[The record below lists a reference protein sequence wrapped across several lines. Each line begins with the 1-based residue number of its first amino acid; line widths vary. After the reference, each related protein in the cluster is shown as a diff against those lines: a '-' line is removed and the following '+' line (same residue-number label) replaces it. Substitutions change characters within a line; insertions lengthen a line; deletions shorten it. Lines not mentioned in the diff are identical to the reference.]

1 MQSAVDL
8 ARFLR
13 NCSASM
19 TDTSNPPQEIA
30 RVKLDDID
38 EKLIAALRRD
48 GRISNAK
55 LAEEIGLSASACLRR
70 MRLLEDA
77 GVIRGYT
84 ALIDDPDAAETM
96 VAIVQVTLERQTE
109 EFLQRFETAVR
120 KCPDIRECYLMTG
133 LEDYILRVDARNA
146 ADYERIHNEQ
156 LSRLPGVHRIRSSFA
171 IRSVVRSRPR

>member
-1 MQSAVDL
+1 MASLDQTDAKIVQL
-8 ARFLR
+8 LR
-13 NCSASM
+13 A
-19 TDTSNPPQEIA
+19 
-30 RVKLDDID
+30 
-38 EKLIAALRRD
+38 D
-48 GRISNAK
+48 GRMSNAN
-55 LAEEIGLSASACLRR
+55 LAEAVGLSASACLRR
-70 MRLLEDA
+70 LRLLERS

-84 ALIDDPDAAETM
+84 ALVEEPDAAETM